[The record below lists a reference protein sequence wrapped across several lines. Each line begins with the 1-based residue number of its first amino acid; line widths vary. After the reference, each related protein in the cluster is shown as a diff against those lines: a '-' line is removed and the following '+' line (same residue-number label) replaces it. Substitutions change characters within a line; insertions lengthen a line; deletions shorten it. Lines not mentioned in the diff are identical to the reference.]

1 MIFALIF
8 KSYKHCLTFHKFDD
22 IDQARR
28 AQKDVDEL
36 WLFKFDFDN
45 LTAGV
50 LGRSSMRFT
59 FWI

>member
-45 LTAGV
+45 
-50 LGRSSMRFT
+50 R
-59 FWI
+59 